1 MSSNDL
7 ADQLDDLHQ
16 RIIAGSR
23 SASRD
28 LFIAALGPLTAFLAK
43 SHPALRNDEAHD
55 LATDAV
61 VLYLKNPN
69 RCDLGRA
76 SLWTYLCMVAGADAV
91 DQFRTEARRRQLLEK
106 AADDV
111 ADWARRANDVLDVN
125 ISIDARRI
133 MELHGHKLASSD
145 SERRLLALILD
156 GEKSTKLFAE
166 ALGLEPGAAETDDL
180 VKQAKDRIKLR
191 LKRLRDVL

>member
-7 ADQLDDLHQ
+7 ADRLDDLHR

-28 LFIAALGPLTAFLAK
+28 LFIAALSPLTAFLAK
-43 SHPALRNDEAHD
+43 SLPALRNDEAHD
-55 LATDAV
+55 LATDAI
-61 VLYLKNPN
+61 VLYLKNPT

-111 ADWARRANDVLDVN
+111 ADWARRANDELDVN

-133 MELHGHKLASSD
+133 MELDGHKLASSD
-145 SERRLLALILD
+145 SERQLLELILD
-156 GEKSTKLFAE
+156 GEKSTKVFAE
-166 ALGLEPGAAETDDL
+166 ALGLRPGAAETEDL

>member
-7 ADQLDDLHQ
+7 AEQLDGLHR

-28 LFIAALGPLTAFLAK
+28 LFVAALRPLTAFLAK
-43 SHPALRNDEAHD
+43 SHSALRNEEAHD
-55 LATDAV
+55 LATDAIL
-61 VLYLKNPN
+61 LYLKNPA

-76 SLWTYLCMVAGADAV
+76 SLWTYLCMIAGADAV
-91 DQFRTEARRRQLLEK
+91 DQFRTEARRRLLLEK
-106 AADDV
+106 AAGDV
-111 ADWARRANDVLDVN
+111 ADWARRANDVLDVD

-133 MELHGHKLASSD
+133 MELHGHRLASSD
-145 SERRLLALILD
+145 SERRLLALILE
-156 GEKSTKLFAE
+156 GEKSTTVFAE
-166 ALGLEPGAAETDDL
+166 ALGLEPGAVETEDL